1 MASSILLHA
10 PLIVLTALTAINAIA
25 APEPVVRPTPPIAGG
40 CRFIPS
46 DPEWPSIEE
55 WSSLNISVDGR
66 LIATVPSGSPCF
78 RSTYDVKTK
87 TTGLNTF
94 DEKQCNDV
102 KANWH
107 MPTFHEDSS
116 SSIMQTRF
124 ANNSCNY
131 FAPDQSG
138 GQCGIG
144 SYVKYAIDV
153 GSEGHVKA
161 GIAFGK
167 RHNIR
172 VLVRNTGHESK
183 LYNGPALEVSA
194 GVQVDEVYDY
204 LEQLGYMAV
213 GGECPTVGLAGG
225 YIFAGGHAPTSSKLG
240 LAADHILAIQGG
252 TVAYIKSVT
261 FKIFK
266 DFRVSGAIFT
276 MPYAGVLDGD
286 EFWPLIDT
294 WHSIT
299 PNLTDAGAY
308 AYRTFNQAYK
318 GLFPFLGSGTFQW
331 TSRLI
336 PRNVIQNQPQAV
348 SKTLKALFDDGA
360 TMVETV
366 MNPNLGLAKPLIDN
380 SVLPAWRT
388 SIVNLVVGKP
398 YNDSAPFQV
407 NVDARTYITQHWT
420 SALEQLAPVSAGGG
434 AYMNEAD
441 ADDPN
446 WQESFYGRN
455 YPKQLAIKRKYD
467 PTGFWYAKKAV
478 GSEYWSEDAQQRLC
492 PTRPRGRESYGE

>member
-1 MASSILLHA
+1 MFSFLGKSTGYGTL
-10 PLIVLTALTAINAIA
+10 ALWTHHRKDIS
-25 APEPVVRPTPPIAGG
+25 PI
-40 CRFIPS
+40 IPYK
-46 DPEWPSIEE
+46 
-55 WSSLNISVDGR
+55 N
-66 LIATVPSGSPCF
+66 
-78 RSTYDVKTK
+78 
-87 TTGLNTF
+87 
-94 DEKQCNDV
+94 
-102 KANWH
+102 
-107 MPTFHEDSS
+107 
-116 SSIMQTRF
+116 
-124 ANNSCNY
+124 
-131 FAPDQSG
+131 
-138 GQCGIG
+138 
-144 SYVKYAIDV
+144 
-153 GSEGHVKA
+153 
-161 GIAFGK
+161 
-167 RHNIR
+167 
-172 VLVRNTGHESK
+172 K

-194 GVQVDEVYDY
+194 GVQVGEVYDY
-204 LEQLGYMAV
+204 LEQQGYMAV

-240 LAADHILAIQGG
+240 LAADHILAIQGILANGTSFVATPTQNPDLFWFLSGSGAGG

-261 FKIFK
+261 FKVFK
-266 DFRVSGAIFT
+266 DFRVSGAILT
-276 MPYAGVLDGD
+276 MPYAGILDED

-308 AYRTFNQAYK
+308 AYAFYQSGYFQIWPLFAPELSEIQAVNLLKPFTDQVDKLKAKHPTLSYNLTSYSYPTFNQAYK
-318 GLFPFLGSGTFQW
+318 RLFPFLGSSTLQW
-331 TSRLI
+331 TSRLV
-336 PRNVIQNQPQAV
+336 PRSVIQNQPQAV
-348 SKTLKALFDDGA
+348 SKTFKALFDDGA
-360 TMVETV
+360 TMIEAV
-366 MNPNLGLAKPLIDN
+366 MNPNLDVAKPLIDN

-388 SIVNLVVGKP
+388 SIINLVVGKP

-467 PTGFWYAKKAV
+467 PTGFWYAKTAV

-492 PTRPRGRESYGE
+492 PTRPTGRESYAE